1 MASRSSR
8 LGDRLRRVEER
19 RQILGR
25 ISETRLLKTA
35 ITGRVAAGVA
45 SSWIDMLAGLSII
58 YCRKIPPC
66 FCADTGTAI
75 AIAMI
80 TPAAAIKT
88 RNFFAFASSS
98 LCSSSF

>member
-1 MASRSSR
+1 MAFRRSR

-58 YCRKIPPC
+58 RAFDRIWDSRKRPVNSRNICRVEEE
-66 FCADTGTAI
+66 
-75 AIAMI
+75 AMAKKFRVLQG
-80 TPAAAIKT
+80 PH
-88 RNFFAFASSS
+88 
-98 LCSSSF
+98 